1 MLEMIPSSPWLLA
14 PQAFRV
20 FFALRPAESMLK
32 FLGRQGDV
40 WWRTVSSL
48 SEDIENTLSIR
59 VAWCWEWRRHHA
71 VIVVKMDPC
80 ALSMQI

>member
-1 MLEMIPSSPWLLA
+1 MLMLEMIPSSPWLPA

-20 FFALRPAESMLK
+20 FFALRPAKSMLK

-48 SEDIENTLSIR
+48 SEDIENTLSIG
-59 VAWCWEWRRHHA
+59 VTCCWKWGRHRA
-71 VIVVKMDPC
+71 VVVKMDPC
-80 ALSMQI
+80 ALSM